1 MGYPQVGHLTQLVR
15 LFSSS
20 PTISV
25 IWEDLLNL
33 AIKIIN
39 VFDFLKFVPV
49 EVCMLKYF
57 LLVAVKEFEHV
68 VYNKDEPLE
77 LDNLRKT

>member
-1 MGYPQVGHLTQLVR
+1 
-15 LFSSS
+15 
-20 PTISV
+20 
-25 IWEDLLNL
+25 
-33 AIKIIN
+33 
-39 VFDFLKFVPV
+39 
-49 EVCMLKYF
+49 MLKYF